1 MHKSEWT
8 PPQRTPN
15 TACGSNAN
23 RFILSKTHT
32 LLTGSIFSN
41 QWPPTSSAVTH
52 HVQSVLT
59 NMELIMS
66 YNLWLKHYSLD
77 VHLMTQCGKFGPNKN
92 LLNTRRQSGRFSSNK
107 ISYLVHLR
115 VNNFQA
121 LSKCLLETHTSLHC
135 FFGPVKAIKN
145 ITSQQSL
152 CLCYQNNKN
161 FSFVQYYK
169 YPILHIHT
177 HLQTLFLN
185 WCVPVHIHQQN

>member
-1 MHKSEWT
+1 MTSLGRKTEATKHGPMSTERDIPLIHKSEWT
-8 PPQRTPN
+8 PPQRTPY

-23 RFILSKTHT
+23 RFILSKTHA
-32 LLTGSIFSN
+32 LLIGSIFSN

-121 LSKCLLETHTSLHC
+121 PSKCLLETYTSLHC

-145 ITSQQSL
+145 IIFQQSL
-152 CLCYQNNKN
+152 CLC
-161 FSFVQYYK
+161 
-169 YPILHIHT
+169 
-177 HLQTLFLN
+177 
-185 WCVPVHIHQQN
+185 